1 MLGKSKP
8 LVLDVDG
15 TFLRTDMLFESFWA
29 GMGKDPIG
37 TLKVLKNTFGNKAA
51 LKSELADL
59 ARPRVDLMP
68 VDPSMPPMIE
78 AARRQGIDVVLASA
92 SDYTLVTELAAVH
105 ELSPNVFASKG
116 NVNLR
121 GEVKA
126 DALVEAYGE
135 RGFHYAGNEASDLAI
150 WRRADEAI
158 IVGPVAGAKNELITE
173 HGVTELPAG
182 WHWLDL
188 LRALRPH
195 QYVKNVMLL
204 LPLIAAHQFGLIP
217 FLTILLAIVA
227 FSAAASCIYIVN
239 DLLDLEADRLHV
251 KKKNRPFA
259 SGAVPIPVGMVTCG
273 VLGVLALGI
282 SASLNWAFFG
292 IIVLYMSLSL
302 AYSLRLKRLRWV
314 DIATLAALYTIR
326 VVAGAAAAEIY
337 VTGYMLVFIFP
348 VFVTLGC
355 VKRLTELTLAE
366 SDERLPGRGYGKPDR
381 GDLFNVAC
389 LGMFA
394 ALLVFF
400 MYSFTEQAMSL
411 YRTQW
416 LLWVAMIPIAG
427 WLWRMVSLGYKGKQ
441 DHDPIVFAL
450 KDRHGLSLI
459 IFTVTI
465 MFYAAGLFENAFGG

>member
-29 GMGKDPIG
+29 GMGRDPMA
-37 TLKVLKNTFGNKAA
+37 TLRIVKSTFGDKAA
-51 LKSELADL
+51 LKAQLADL

-68 VDPSMPPMIE
+68 VEPSVEPMVE
-78 AARRQGIDVVLASA
+78 AARQQGVEIVLASA
-92 SDYTLVTELAAVH
+92 SDYALVTELAAAH
-105 ELSPNVFASKG
+105 EFSPRVFASKG

-121 GEVKA
+121 GEAKA
-126 DALVEAYGE
+126 QALVEAYGP
-135 RGFHYAGNEASDLAI
+135 RGFHYAGNETTDLAI
-150 WRRADEAI
+150 WRQADEAI
-158 IVGPVAGAKNELITE
+158 IVGHVPGARNELIAD
-173 HGVTELPAG
+173 HGVTELAG
-182 WHWLDL
+182 GWRWLDL
-188 LRALRPH
+188 ARALRPH
-195 QYVKNVMLL
+195 QYVKNVLLL

-239 DLLDLEADRLHV
+239 DLLDLEADRLHI

-259 SGAVPIPVGMVTCG
+259 SGAVPISVGMVTCAG
-273 VLGVLALGI
+273 LGVLALGVA
-282 SASLNWAFFG
+282 ASLNWAFFG

-302 AYSLRLKRLRWV
+302 AYSLRLKRLRWI

-326 VVAGAAAAEIY
+326 VVAGATAAEIF
-337 VTGYMLVFIFP
+337 VSGYMLVFIFP
-348 VFVTLGC
+348 VFLTLGC

-366 SDERLPGRGYGKPDR
+366 TDERLPGRGYGKPDR
-381 GDLFNVAC
+381 SDLMNVAC
-389 LGMFA
+389 IGMFA

-400 MYSFTEQAMSL
+400 MYSFTEQALTL

-416 LLWVAMIPIAG
+416 LLWVAMVPIAG

>member
-15 TFLRTDMLFESFWA
+15 TFLRTDMLFECFWA
-29 GMGKDPIG
+29 GMGRDPKG
-37 TLKVLKNTFGNKAA
+37 TFRVIRDTFGDKAA
-51 LKSELADL
+51 LKAQLADL

-68 VDPSMPPMIE
+68 VSAPVATVVT
-78 AARRQGIDVVLASA
+78 AAKQQGVEVVLASA
-92 SDYTLVTELAAVH
+92 SDDTLVAKLAATH
-105 ELSPNVFASKG
+105 ELSPQVFASKG
-116 NVNLR
+116 GVNLR
-121 GEVKA
+121 GEEKA
-126 DALVEAYGE
+126 KALVAAFGE
-135 RGFHYAGNEASDLAI
+135 RGFHYAGNETADLAI
-150 WRRADEAI
+150 WRKADEAI
-158 IVGPVAGAKNELITE
+158 IVGHVPGAKHELISD
-173 HGVTELPAG
+173 HGVTELRGG
-182 WHWLDL
+182 WSWLDL
-188 LRALRPH
+188 MRAMRPH

-259 SGAVPIPVGMVTCG
+259 SGAVPISVGMVTCV
-273 VLGVLALGI
+273 VLGVIALGVA
-282 SASLNWAFFG
+282 ASLNWAFFG
-292 IIVLYMSLSL
+292 VIALYMVLSL
-302 AYSLRLKRLRWV
+302 AYSLKLKRLRWV
-314 DIATLAALYTIR
+314 DIATLASLYTLR
-326 VVAGAAAAEIY
+326 VVAGATAAEIY
-337 VTGYMLVFIFP
+337 VSGYMLVFIFP

-355 VKRLTELTLAE
+355 VKRLTELTLATT
-366 SDERLPGRGYGKPDR
+366 DERLPGRGYGKPDR
-381 GDLFNVAC
+381 SDLMNVAC
-389 LGMFA
+389 IGMFA

-400 MYSFTEQAMSL
+400 MYSFTEQAMTL
-411 YRTQW
+411 YKTQW

-459 IFTVTI
+459 LFTVTI